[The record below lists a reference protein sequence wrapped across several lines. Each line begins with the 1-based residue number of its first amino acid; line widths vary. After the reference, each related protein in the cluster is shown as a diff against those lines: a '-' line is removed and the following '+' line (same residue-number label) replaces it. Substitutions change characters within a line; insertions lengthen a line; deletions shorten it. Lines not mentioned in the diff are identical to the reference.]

1 MSRITKHFA
10 IANLCRSLYK
20 GVAVEFA
27 LSADGPMTPGEA

>member
-1 MSRITKHFA
+1 MSRIINILRLPISFGHLT
-10 IANLCRSLYK
+10 K